1 MKDAFSNH
9 DFTLRQLQ
17 YAVAVADQLGFRK
30 AAELCGVSQP
40 SLSAQLAQLEETLG
54 VELFERDT
62 RRVML
67 TATGATIIDL
77 ARKVL
82 ASADAVRQRARM
94 AEDPF
99 RSTWRIGVIPTLA
112 PYLLPHFV
120 TPLRE
125 RYPELD
131 LYWREEKT
139 ATLRQALEHGDL
151 DVALVALE
159 ADLGDLDTLEV
170 AKESFV
176 FAGSP
181 AHPLSTSERPEVS
194 IAELGDSPLL
204 LLEDGHCLRD
214 RALALCA
221 HTPIHQASYRGTSLN
236 TLAQMVSSGLGIT
249 LLPALSV
256 ATEARRAGIV
266 TKPLVEKEA
275 SRTIGLVWRKSSP
288 LQGAFT
294 RFGAFLRASLPE
306 CS

>member
-40 SLSAQLAQLEETLG
+40 SLSAQLAQLEEALG

-67 TATGATIIDL
+67 TATGATIIEL

-82 ASADAVRQRARM
+82 ASADTVRQRARM
-94 AEDPF
+94 AQDPF

-112 PYLLPHFV
+112 PYLLPHFA

-125 RYPELD
+125 RFPELD

-139 ATLRQALEHGDL
+139 ATLRQALEHGEL

-159 ADLGDLDTLEV
+159 AELGDLETLEV
-170 AKESFV
+170 AKESFL

-181 AHPLSTSERPEVS
+181 THPLSKSARPEVS
-194 IAELGDSPLL
+194 IEELGASPLL

-214 RALALCA
+214 QALALCA
-221 HTPIHQASYRGTSLN
+221 HIPIHQASYRGTSLN

-256 ATEARRAGIV
+256 ATEARRTGIV

-288 LQGAFT
+288 LQDAFA
-294 RFGAFLRASLPE
+294 RFGAFLRERLPE
-306 CS
+306 SF